1 MDYALIT
8 GSSSGLGYCIAKVF
22 AKHGIT
28 PILTG
33 RDQASLN
40 RAANF
45 IQRESALNPIR
56 FAGNLTDDSIP
67 MALHRFICDQGITP
81 RYLVHNLGGGI
92 QGDCKNPPLCVLR
105 KSFRLN
111 FEVSIEINSIFY
123 DDLKKTSAKIVH
135 IGSTSSLHHDAPP
148 SYLTSK
154 SAILPYVKNAARSFA
169 KDGLTIFAVLP
180 GMLDHPGSYVD
191 RLRIGDPDRHDRFL
205 EKMTY
210 GQFVPSIEV
219 AHYIVSLCLVESNMI
234 NGSIITIDGGV
245 D

>member
-8 GSSSGLGYCIAKVF
+8 GSSNGLGYCIAETF
-22 AKHGIT
+22 SRHGIA

-33 RDQASLN
+33 RNPKSLDI
-40 RAANF
+40 AAQS
-45 IQRESALNPIR
+45 IQKISGLTPIS
-56 FAGNLTDDSIP
+56 FAGNLTDEYAPAD
-67 MALHRFICDQGITP
+67 LYQFVCDQGVIP
-81 RYLVHNLGGGI
+81 RYIIHNLGGGI

-111 FEVSIEINSIFY
+111 FEVSVEINSIFY

-154 SAILPYVKNAARSFA
+154 SAIVPYVKNAARSFA

-219 AHYIVSLCLVESNMI
+219 AHYIVSLCLVDSNMI